1 MPEPLD
7 LDRSAVG
14 RQFDRR
20 AAGPDPA
27 DFLLREIERRM
38 LERLDLIR
46 LQPARVLDVGCGQGD
61 GIRRLRGRWPQA
73 EAIGVDLSPRRVA
86 HAAALDRPAAGA
98 WLQSLADRLT
108 GRRGASRAGPL
119 ARYLV
124 GDAHRL
130 PIASDGIDLVWSNL
144 AFQWFDDVPAA
155 LAEWYRVVRPGGL
168 LMFSSL
174 GVDTL
179 AELRSAGL
187 SIPSLPDMHDIGDAL
202 VGAGFS
208 EPVMDTERLTVTWSD
223 RRRLFEELRALG
235 GDARR
240 TRPRGLTTPRRL
252 ERALDALESRLRGG
266 DPAAPMAVTFEIVY
280 GHAWCAERKR
290 LPGGWAPV
298 EFRPSRRPSR

>member
-7 LDRSAVG
+7 LDRSAIR

-20 AAGPDPA
+20 AEGPDAA

-46 LQPARVLDVGCGQGD
+46 LDPGRVLDVGCGLGD

-73 EAIGVDLSPRRVA
+73 DAIGLDLSPQRVA
-86 HAAALDRPAAGA
+86 RAASLDRPAAGA
-98 WLQSLADRLT
+98 WLQALAGRLT
-108 GRRGASRAGPL
+108 GRVGAGRPGAL
-119 ARYLV
+119 ARYLA
-124 GDAHRL
+124 GDAHCL
-130 PIASDGIDLVWSNL
+130 PIASDSVDLLWSNL

-155 LAEWYRVVRPGGL
+155 LGEWYRVIRPGGL
-168 LMFSSL
+168 LMFTSL

-179 AELRSAGL
+179 AELRAAGL
-187 SIPSLPDMHDIGDAL
+187 PLPSLPDMHDIGDAL
-202 VGAGFS
+202 VAAGFS

-223 RRRLFEELRALG
+223 PGRLFEELRSLG

-240 TRPRGLTTPRRL
+240 TRPRGLATPRRRD
-252 ERALDALESRLRGG
+252 RALAMLATHLRGD
-266 DPAAPMAVTFEIVY
+266 DPDGPMAVTFEIVY

-290 LPGGWAPV
+290 LPGGWSPL
-298 EFRPSRRPSR
+298 EFRPSRRPAR